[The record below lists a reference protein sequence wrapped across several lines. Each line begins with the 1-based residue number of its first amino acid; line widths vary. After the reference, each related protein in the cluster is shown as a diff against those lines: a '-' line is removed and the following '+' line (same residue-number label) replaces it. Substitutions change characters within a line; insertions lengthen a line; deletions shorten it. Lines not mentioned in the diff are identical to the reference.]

1 MENNNNKKTPQP
13 WRLPSNS
20 RCFAECSEYK
30 IKRAGKQQ
38 EGKKKTLQLDDCQVT
53 GDILQSIRNMKMGCD
68 NFVWFVCPGR
78 HDSHP
83 LSLFSTSATSRQE
96 MGVPCRLKKKKKK
109 HSSSIGPKQAFYRE
123 NILPANLHDQCVRGD
138 NWTTRRTECTWIVI
152 SFVFREA
159 FFFLSW
165 HFPAV
170 VSENP
175 GFVVSRICLGIARL
189 WRCPAVRGHSLN
201 LGVFSE
207 TVIARSFDLRMMAM
221 SIEIYTFKVDELDL
235 INIMVIVVSE
245 RQYCKMSPL
254 F

>member
-96 MGVPCRLKKKKKK
+96 MGVPCRLKKKKK
-109 HSSSIGPKQAFYRE
+109 
-123 NILPANLHDQCVRGD
+123 NILHQSVPSRHFIGRIFYPPTY
-138 NWTTRRTECTWIVI
+138 TTNAWGEITGQREERSALELSLA
-152 SFVFREA
+152 SFSARL
-159 FFFLSW
+159 FFFSLDISLLW
-165 HFPAV
+165 SQKTPDLLLAGFAWGLPGCEDV
-170 VSENP
+170 RPSEDTALTLA
-175 GFVVSRICLGIARL
+175 FSRRL
-189 WRCPAVRGHSLN
+189 WLRDLSIFGWWQCPLRFILSKSMSL
-201 LGVFSE
+201 
-207 TVIARSFDLRMMAM
+207 T
-221 SIEIYTFKVDELDL
+221 
-235 INIMVIVVSE
+235 
-245 RQYCKMSPL
+245 
-254 F
+254 